1 MHADK
6 MQFKIAGMDCA
17 EEVSV
22 LKKELG
28 PIVGGDGNLS
38 FDVLNEIL
46 TVTCCSIDVPPET
59 IQTAVARTGMAAV
72 VWLNG
77 PKPVHSQTFFQE
89 WGRTLLTAISGL
101 LTLLGF
107 ATHLVMTQS
116 IRDAIGSEGMG
127 LTHQIPLPVR
137 ILYGLAI
144 LTGAWF
150 VLPRAF
156 LALRRLQPDMNLLMT
171 ISVVGAAAI
180 GDWLEASTVA
190 FLFSVSI

>member
-59 IQTAVARTGMAAV
+59 IQTAVARTGMAEASSVSDVFPGMGPFAADSHQWSADAV
-72 VWLNG
+72 GLCHSSCHDTEHSGCNRFGRDGTDASDPFASSDIVWPGNFDRSVVRTAASVSG
-77 PKPVHSQTFFQE
+77 TPTTSARYEFADDDFRR
-89 WGRTLLTAISGL
+89 WGRCN
-101 LTLLGF
+101 
-107 ATHLVMTQS
+107 
-116 IRDAIGSEGMG
+116 R
-127 LTHQIPLPVR
+127 
-137 ILYGLAI
+137 
-144 LTGAWF
+144 
-150 VLPRAF
+150 
-156 LALRRLQPDMNLLMT
+156 
-171 ISVVGAAAI
+171 
-180 GDWLEASTVA
+180 
-190 FLFSVSI
+190 